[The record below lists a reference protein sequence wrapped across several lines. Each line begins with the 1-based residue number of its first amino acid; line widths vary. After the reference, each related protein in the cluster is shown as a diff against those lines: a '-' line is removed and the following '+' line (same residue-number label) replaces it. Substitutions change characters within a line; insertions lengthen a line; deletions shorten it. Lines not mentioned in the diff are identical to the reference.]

1 MTQSDITLPFRLVPR
16 KRSQIAPLFGFCL
29 GFVMVGMSALLTA
42 NGRMRIK
49 ISGEVVTDPTA
60 RMLVALLL
68 FAGALVCLGG
78 IVAVA
83 VKMLPRS
90 PFFHINLSSD
100 GIVIRRWFRQQALA
114 WSEAPKLET
123 LEVETKSKRRT
134 RTSHYTVVM
143 QPVTPPAG
151 TTGRGSYLEEVVR
164 ISADEYGARSEEEDA
179 AILAEWLDALRKL
192 AAEKR
197 LDGNAP
203 VEVPEAFRS
212 SVRSLAAAGGSNVPK
227 SLTVKRS

>member
-16 KRSQIAPLFGFCL
+16 KRSQIMPLFSFCFAFAIL
-29 GFVMVGMSALLTA
+29 GLMALVTA
-42 NGRMRIK
+42 DERMRIRLN
-49 ISGEVVTDPTA
+49 GEVVTDPTV
-60 RMLVALLL
+60 RMLLALLL

-78 IVAVA
+78 ILAVA

-90 PFFHINLSSD
+90 PFFHINLSGD
-100 GIVIRRWFRQQALA
+100 GVVIRRWFRQQALS
-114 WSEAPKLET
+114 WSEVPKFET
-123 LEVETKSKRRT
+123 LEVETKSKRGT
-134 RTSHYTVVM
+134 RISHYTVVM

-151 TTGRGSYLEEVVR
+151 TTGRGAYLEEVVR
-164 ISADEYGARSEEEDA
+164 ISADEYGAKGEEEDA
-179 AILAEWLDALRKL
+179 AILAAWLDALRKL

-212 SVRSLAAAGGSNVPK
+212 SVRPLAAAGGSDGPK
-227 SLTVKRS
+227 SLTVERS